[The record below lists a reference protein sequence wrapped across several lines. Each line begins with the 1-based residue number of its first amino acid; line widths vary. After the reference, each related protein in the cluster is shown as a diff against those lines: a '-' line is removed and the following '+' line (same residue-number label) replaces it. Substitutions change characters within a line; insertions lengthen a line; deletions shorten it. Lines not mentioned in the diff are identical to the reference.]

1 MGGRRRRPF
10 STSCGGAS
18 SASVSADGGDLLAAP
33 LDAVLAQI
41 ASPSRGPGGGSA
53 AAIVAGLGAALVAM
67 SGRLTR
73 PTWAAASAA
82 VAQAEALRARA
93 APLAD
98 ADSLVYAEAS
108 ALLELPGVDDADL
121 GRALAAAAD
130 VPLRIAEVAA
140 DVALLAEHVVSEGP
154 PEGRGDAAVG
164 AALAV
169 AAARAAAHLVEIN
182 LGATAGDIR
191 VLRARALA
199 DLAERSAEAALT
211 PA

>member
-1 MGGRRRRPF
+1 MRQGG
-10 STSCGGAS
+10 G
-18 SASVSADGGDLLAAP
+18 LLAAP
-33 LDAVLAQI
+33 LDVVLAEI

-53 AAIVAGLGAALVAM
+53 AAIVAALAASLVAM
-67 SGRLTR
+67 AGRMAR
-73 PTWAAASAA
+73 ATWPPAAAA

-98 ADSLVYAEAS
+98 EDSAVYGAAAE
-108 ALLELPGVDDADL
+108 LLELPGAGDEEL
-121 GRALAAAAD
+121 GRALEVAAD

-140 DVALLAEHVVSEGP
+140 DIVLLAAHFVSEGP

-182 LGATAGDIR
+182 LGATATDVR

-199 DLAERSAEAALT
+199 ELAARSAETALDPT
-211 PA
+211 